1 VVLHELGAAV
11 YETAPTDGGCKLVLP
26 SGAGTRPLLAASAAA
41 EGTGASLTQLYDR
54 LATARDLAGPASQ
67 QRSMSQ
73 GSMPQPAQ
81 PRMSWRPLAASN
93 PAAAPSV
100 PTLGDLHS
108 MLDTL
113 AMTRHEVEACTVK
126 RIDKPRGPADPP
138 AMDLGQIST
147 TFADSPVGQRIASRS
162 GVRLSPTPSNI
173 EAIEAYCSAT
183 YGDRGLAP
191 NARVWEP
198 PADEQDLILSWGA
211 CLGEALIATY
221 GGIWECDTNS
231 RGDPRLFRVI
241 CQEKVVAWPITRV
254 YMRLKN
260 GAAFNIAD
268 LIAEVGTLLAE
279 R

>member
-1 VVLHELGAAV
+1 
-11 YETAPTDGGCKLVLP
+11 
-26 SGAGTRPLLAASAAA
+26 
-41 EGTGASLTQLYDR
+41 
-54 LATARDLAGPASQ
+54 
-67 QRSMSQ
+67 
-73 GSMPQPAQ
+73 
-81 PRMSWRPLAASN
+81 
-93 PAAAPSV
+93 
-100 PTLGDLHS
+100 

-113 AMTRHEVEACTVK
+113 AMTRHEVEACTVT

-138 AMDLGQIST
+138 PIDLGQISAA
-147 TFADSPVGQRIASRS
+147 FVDSPLGQTIARRS

-173 EAIEAYCSAT
+173 EAVESYCSDT
-183 YGDRGLAP
+183 YGDRGIAP

-198 PADEQDLILSWGA
+198 PAEEQELILGVGA
-211 CLGEALIATY
+211 CLGETLIATY

-231 RGDPRLFRVI
+231 RDDPRLFRVI
-241 CQEKVVAWPITRV
+241 CQEKVVAWPITRA